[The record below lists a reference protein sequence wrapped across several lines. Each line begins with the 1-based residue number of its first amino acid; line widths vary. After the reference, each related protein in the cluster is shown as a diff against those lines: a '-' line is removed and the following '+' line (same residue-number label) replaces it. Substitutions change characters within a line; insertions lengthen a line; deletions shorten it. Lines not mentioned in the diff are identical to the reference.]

1 MTFHSRSVVEFGHF
15 YSRISESLLS
25 GAPLAATLELVR
37 DQLDASA
44 AALLIEDRWAG
55 GQPQTVVVEDGAT
68 AEAPAARLADLLDT
82 AHHVSACRS
91 SEAGGTR
98 YTLWLFRDLS
108 DIHFDAE
115 ESSVCE
121 LVAGEILRGR
131 ELSARIGTSEVE
143 RTLYST
149 VMDRLAVGAVIL
161 GAGGSILCCSRKADE
176 ALSER
181 DGLQLQAGRLRATC
195 AKEDRELQAA
205 IKTAIQ
211 AAASGVQTTRGIALT
226 RLSGQRNLGLV
237 IQAMPAAA
245 RPGAIATPTVA
256 IFLRDPEANADVEG
270 DLVRELF
277 DLTPAEA
284 AVARRLAA
292 GLSLEDAASSLD
304 ISRNTARAHLR
315 SIFSKSGITRQ
326 TELVRLML
334 NSAVVLGERPRQV
347 A

>member
-1 MTFHSRSVVEFGHF
+1 MTFHSRSVVEFGLF

-25 GAPLAATLELVR
+25 GAPLAAARELVR
-37 DQLDASA
+37 EQLDAAA
-44 AALLIEDRWAG
+44 AALQIDDRWAS
-55 GQPQTVVVEDGAT
+55 GQPQAVLVEDGAT
-68 AEAPAARLADLLDT
+68 AEAPAARLAELLDT

-115 ESSVCE
+115 ESSVCDI
-121 LVAGEILRGR
+121 VVGEILRGR

-149 VMDRLAVGAVIL
+149 VMDRLAVGVVIL
-161 GAGGSILCCSRKADE
+161 GASGSILCCSRKADE

-205 IKTAIQ
+205 IKSAIQ
-211 AAASGVQTTRGIALT
+211 AAAGGVQTTRGIALT

-237 IQAMPAAA
+237 VQAMPAAA
-245 RPGAIATPTVA
+245 RPGANAAPTVA
-256 IFLRDPEANADVEG
+256 IFLRDPEANAEVEG

-334 NSAVVLGERPRQV
+334 NSAVVLGDRPRQV

>member
-1 MTFHSRSVVEFGHF
+1 MTFHSRSVVEFGLF

-25 GAPLAATLELVR
+25 AAPLAAPPELVR
-37 DQLDASA
+37 AQLGATA
-44 AALLIEDRWAG
+44 AALQVEDRWG
-55 GQPQTVVVEDGAT
+55 SGQLQTVLVEDGA
-68 AEAPAARLADLLDT
+68 AADAPAARLAELLDT
-82 AHHVSACRS
+82 SHHVSAARS
-91 SEAGGTR
+91 SEAGGAR
-98 YTLWLFRDLS
+98 YTLWLLRDLAGR
-108 DIHFDAE
+108 HFDAE

-121 LVAGEILRGR
+121 IVVGEILRGC

-149 VMDRLAVGAVIL
+149 VMDRLAVGVVIL
-161 GAGGSILCCSRKADE
+161 GAAGNIICCSRKADE

-205 IKTAIQ
+205 IKLAIQ
-211 AAASGVQTTRGIALT
+211 AAANGAQTTRGIALT

-237 IQAMPAAA
+237 VQAMPTAARQGAAA
-245 RPGAIATPTVA
+245 APTVA
-256 IFLRDPEANADVEG
+256 IFLRDPEANAEVGG